1 MTKSNCSKP
10 RIFIRDL
17 LFLDV
22 ITSTSLS
29 EPKNSREVNCEV
41 EKRWLELFPD
51 DPYPKMGL
59 KTIIKHIS
67 DMKTSGLYNIKVHPN
82 NKRGYYNAGEENSE
96 KPPSPDEVQSFDIA
110 EVILIATALYRSPDV
125 SAYTLRR
132 IMNCL
137 ENLVEVEGASYFLF
151 LKRHMKKW
159 GTPRKTTCDIRS
171 TINKLWKNLTDNIIP
186 KKVKF
191 SYGNVKYIVS
201 PYFFSWE
208 NDELYLIAGTAGQHL
223 RNFKIVAIEDLMLL
237 DEDATPI
244 RKTADYLNYVP
255 NEDFSGRDRG
265 GLTIDF
271 PLDRYIREHL
281 YMSSSD
287 TDTLPI
293 EIEIYF
299 RADVKAM
306 ILTRFGLIEENICP
320 SDETWNGQKVFS
332 TIITAQENDGLYQWL
347 MQFGDRVKVIAPKT
361 IRDNL
366 RQRFHKALNLLG

>member
-29 EPKNSREVNCEV
+29 EPKNSREVNCQV

-82 NKRGYYNAGEENSE
+82 NKRGYYNAGEEKSATTPE
-96 KPPSPDEVQSFDIA
+96 EVKFFDIA

-151 LKRHMKKW
+151 LKRHMKRW

-223 RNFKIVAIEDLMLL
+223 RNFKIVAIEDLILL
-237 DEDATPI
+237 DEDAAPI
-244 RKTADYLNYVP
+244 RKTADYLNYVS

-287 TDTLPI
+287 TLPI

-320 SDETWNGQKVFS
+320 VDETWDGQKVFS

-347 MQFGDRVKVIAPKT
+347 MQFGDKVKVIAPKT
-361 IRDNL
+361 VRDNL

>member
-1 MTKSNCSKP
+1 MTKINCSKP

-29 EPKNSREVNCEV
+29 EPKNSREVNSEV

-51 DPYPKMGL
+51 ESYPKMGL
-59 KTIIKHIS
+59 KTIIKHIA
-67 DMKTSGLYNIKVHPN
+67 DMRNSALYNIKVHPN
-82 NKRGYYNAGEENSE
+82 NKRGYYNAGEEKSATT
-96 KPPSPDEVQSFDIA
+96 PVEVKFFDIA

-132 IMNCL
+132 IMDCL

-151 LKRHMKKW
+151 LKRHMKRW

-186 KKVKF
+186 KKIKF

-201 PYFFSWE
+201 PYFFAWE
-208 NDELYLIAGTAGQHL
+208 NDELYLIAGTDGQHL
-223 RNFKIVAIEDLMLL
+223 RNFKIVAIEDLILI

-287 TDTLPI
+287 TDTFPI

-320 SDETWNGQKVFS
+320 AYETWDGQKVFS
-332 TIITAQENDGLYQWL
+332 TTITAQENEGLYQWL

-361 IRDNL
+361 VRDNL